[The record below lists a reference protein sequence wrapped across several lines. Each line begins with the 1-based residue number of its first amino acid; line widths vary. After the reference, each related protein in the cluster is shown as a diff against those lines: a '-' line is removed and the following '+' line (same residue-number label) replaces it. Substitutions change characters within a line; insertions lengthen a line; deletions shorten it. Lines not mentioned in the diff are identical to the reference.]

1 MAAATEGAVTITTN
15 WLLYR
20 AAIVAA
26 IEAAQPTA
34 VLAECAVAW
43 EDGPRP
49 HAKHRLLLSI
59 VSATFDDRDSALDT
73 GGAQLLESMA
83 VIVVQVRAESAHDSG
98 DLDALWLIEQCRLG
112 LRKVSVKEA
121 LAAAGILITVFP
133 RSTRNVGGIADDH
146 ALSVHALEFTTCCT
160 FTLVPPDEDAGL
172 IERITIE
179 GTVED
184 DAGLDIDIE
193 IDVSDPDPEPP

>member
-1 MAAATEGAVTITTN
+1 MTLPSTS
-15 WLLYR
+15 WLPYR

-26 IEAAQPTA
+26 VEAALPTA

-49 HAKHRLLLSI
+49 HAKHRVLLSV
-59 VSATFDDRDSALDT
+59 VSSVFDDRDSALDE
-73 GGAQLLESMA
+73 GGIQRLESMA
-83 VIVVQVRAESAHDSG
+83 IITLQLKAESAHDSG

-121 LAAAGILITVFP
+121 MDTAGILITVFP
-133 RSTRNVGGIADDH
+133 RSTRNIGGVADDH

-160 FTLVPPDEDAGL
+160 FELTTTEDAGL
-172 IERITIE
+172 IERLTIE
-179 GTVED
+179 GELD
-184 DAGLDIDIE
+184 DGSGIDIDIE
-193 IDVSDPDPEPP
+193 IDVVDPDPEPA